1 MESSRR
7 IPALIFFF
15 FFVFVLALDSA
26 LDALD
31 GEARNRGGPLDNEW

>member
-15 FFVFVLALDSA
+15 VFVLALDPA

-31 GEARNRGGPLDNEW
+31 GHARKRGGPLDNEW